1 MTSNV
6 YHFVTQWRLQGT
18 VEEVGAIIA
27 DANGLSRWWPA
38 VYLDVQVLDV
48 GDANGV
54 GAVIRLYTKGW
65 LPYTLRWQFQVTEV
79 EHLRRLVIR
88 AEGDFVGRGIWTFAQ
103 DGDWVNVTYDW
114 QIEAQK
120 PLLRRLSFLFKPL
133 FAANH
138 EWAMRMGEESIRLE
152 LARRR
157 ASTATERARIPPPP
171 APTPA
176 SLADWMKMVLLSMP
190 GQQRQ
195 GKEIINNRST

>member
-1 MTSNV
+1 MTSNA

-27 DANGLSRWWPA
+27 DAPGLPRWWPA
-38 VYLDVQVLDV
+38 VYLNVQVLDA
-48 GDANGV
+48 GDAHGV
-54 GAVIRLYTKGW
+54 GAVIDLYTKGW

-79 EHLRRLVIR
+79 EHLRRLVIQ
-88 AEGDFVGRGIWTFAQ
+88 AQGDFVGRGIWTFAQ
-103 DGDWVNVTYDW
+103 HGDWVNVTYDW

-120 PLLRRLSFLFKPL
+120 PLLRQLSFLFKPL

-138 EWAMRMGEESIRLE
+138 EWAMRTGEESIRLE

-157 ASTATERARIPPPP
+157 AQTAAERARIPPPP
-171 APTPA
+171 APTPT
-176 SLADWMKMVLLSMP
+176 SFTGWIKMVLLNNP

-195 GKEIINNRST
+195 GK

>member
-1 MTSNV
+1 MASNA

-38 VYLDVQVLDV
+38 VYLDVQVLDA
-48 GDANGV
+48 GDTNGV
-54 GAVIRLYTKGW
+54 GAVISLYTKGW
-65 LPYTLRWQFQVTEV
+65 LPYTLRWQFRVTEV

-103 DGDWVNVTYDW
+103 DDEWVNVTYDW

-120 PLLRRLSFLFKPL
+120 PLLRQLSFLFKPV

-157 ASTATERARIPPPP
+157 AKTAAERARIPPPP
-171 APTPA
+171 GPTPT
-176 SLADWMKMVLLSMP
+176 SLAGWITLFLQSRS
-190 GQQRQ
+190 GRQRQ
-195 GKEIINNRST
+195 TR

>member
-1 MTSNV
+1 MTSNA

-195 GKEIINNRST
+195 GKEIINNKSK

>member
-1 MTSNV
+1 MPNNT

-79 EHLRRLVIR
+79 EHLHRLVIR
-88 AEGDFVGRGIWTFAQ
+88 ADGDFVGRGIWTFAQ

-114 QIEAQK
+114 QVEAQK
-120 PLLRRLSFLFKPL
+120 PWLRRLSFLFKPL

-138 EWAMRMGEESIRLE
+138 EWAMRMGEKSIRLE

-171 APTPA
+171 GPTPT
-176 SLADWMKMVLLSMP
+176 SLAGWMKMVLLSMP
-190 GQQRQ
+190 SQQRQ

>member
-1 MTSNV
+1 MTSNA

-176 SLADWMKMVLLSMP
+176 SLADWMKMVLLNMP

-195 GKEIINNRST
+195 GKEIINNKSK

>member
-1 MTSNV
+1 MPNNT

-79 EHLRRLVIR
+79 EHLHRLVIR
-88 AEGDFVGRGIWTFAQ
+88 ADGDFVGRGIWTFAQ

-114 QIEAQK
+114 QVEAQK
-120 PLLRRLSFLFKPL
+120 TWLRRLSFLFKPL

-171 APTPA
+171 GPTPT
-176 SLADWMKMVLLSMP
+176 SLAGWMKMVLLSMP
-190 GQQRQ
+190 SQQRQ